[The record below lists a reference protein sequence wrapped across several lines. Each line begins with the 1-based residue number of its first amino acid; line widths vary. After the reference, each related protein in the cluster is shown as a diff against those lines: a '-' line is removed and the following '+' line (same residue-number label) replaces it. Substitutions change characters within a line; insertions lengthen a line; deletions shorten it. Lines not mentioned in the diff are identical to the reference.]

1 MESLQPNIVV
11 DTRNFAYFIRSLK
24 KINQVT
30 FQCNTNKKIYDTRN
44 TDKITLFHAKHDFFK
59 KKIKLSTVIEWNKL
73 DPTFR
78 NTTSP

>member
-1 MESLQPNIVV
+1 MLN
-11 DTRNFAYFIRSLK
+11 
-24 KINQVT
+24 
-30 FQCNTNKKIYDTRN
+30 YDTRN

-59 KKIKLSTVIEWNKL
+59 KKILSTVIEWNKL